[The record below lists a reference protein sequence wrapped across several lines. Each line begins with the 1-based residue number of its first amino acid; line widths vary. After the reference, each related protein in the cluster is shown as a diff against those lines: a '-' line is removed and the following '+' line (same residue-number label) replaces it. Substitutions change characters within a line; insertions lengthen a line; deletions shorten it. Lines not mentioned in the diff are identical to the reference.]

1 MITETYRIGS
11 LYLQVQGDEWTEQP
25 TAVLFPYVPNAAV
38 TRCMVLD
45 ADTLEA
51 IAMDGLLS
59 DEQAAQLAQLADDE
73 ADSARAIYARTMNR
87 NDFYQIEAWEDAAEA
102 CEEAR

>member
-1 MITETYRIGS
+1 MITETYRVGS
-11 LYLQVQGDEWTEQP
+11 LYLQVQGDEWTDQP

-38 TRCMVLD
+38 TRAMMLD

-59 DEQAAQLAQLADDE
+59 DEQAARLAQLADDE
-73 ADSARAIYARTMNR
+73 ADSARAIYARTMHR
-87 NDFYQIEAWEDAAEA
+87 DDFHQIEAWEAAAEA
-102 CEEAR
+102 CRAA

>member
-25 TAVLFPYVPNAAV
+25 TAVEFPYTAVAAI
-38 TRCMVLD
+38 TRAMMLD

-87 NDFYQIEAWEDAAEA
+87 NDFYQIEAWEAAAEA
-102 CEEAR
+102 CRAA